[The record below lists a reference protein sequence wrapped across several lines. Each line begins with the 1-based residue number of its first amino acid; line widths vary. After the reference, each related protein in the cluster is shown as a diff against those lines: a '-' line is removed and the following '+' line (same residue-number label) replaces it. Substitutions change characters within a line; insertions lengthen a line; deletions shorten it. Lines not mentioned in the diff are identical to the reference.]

1 MRIFITGGTGFIG
14 RRLTERLAAEGNELV
29 LLLRNPSKASPGTG
43 AGVTYVRGDIFNRE
57 ALESGMKGCDWVF
70 HLAAFTKPWSKD
82 PSEAYT
88 TNVTGTVNILDAA
101 MANGVKRVVLTS
113 TGGTIGCSAGN
124 SVTCETTNPSPVFN
138 TLYEKTKAEAEK
150 IAREYAGRGLE
161 VVVVN
166 PTRVFGPGL
175 LSKSNSMTRI
185 ISLYRAGLWRIMPG
199 DGRSVGNYVY
209 IDDVVNGHIL
219 AAMKGRPGERYI
231 LGGENLSFR
240 ELFSA
245 IGRAA
250 GKERI
255 VFPLPFPVMRSVV
268 SVNTFLTR
276 ITGMPPLITK
286 DWLDKYMNNWIM
298 SSDKAVT
305 ELGYSVTPFREGVVN
320 TIKWLNTLKDGKR

>member
-14 RRLTERLAAEGNELV
+14 RRLTERLASEGNELV
-29 LLLRNPSKASPGTG
+29 LLLRNPSKASPGAG
-43 AGVTYVRGDIFNRE
+43 AGVTYVKGDIFNRE
-57 ALESGMKGCDWVF
+57 ALDSGMKDCDWVF

-82 PSEAYT
+82 PSEAYR
-88 TNVTGTVNILDAA
+88 TNVTGTINILDTAV
-101 MANGVKRVVLTS
+101 ANGVKRVVLTS
-113 TGGTIGCSAGN
+113 TAGTIGCSDGN
-124 SVTCETTNPSPVFN
+124 SATCATTNPSPVFN

-185 ISLYRAGLWRIMPG
+185 ISLYRSGLWRIMPG

-250 GKERI
+250 GRERI

-268 SVNTFLTR
+268 SANTFLTK
-276 ITGMPPLITK
+276 ITGIPPLITK

-305 ELGYSVTPFREGVVN
+305 ELGYSVTPFVEGVAN

>member
-14 RRLTERLAAEGNELV
+14 SRLTERLRAEGNELV
-29 LLLRNPSKASPGTG
+29 LLLRNPAKVSPGAG
-43 AGVTYVRGDIFNRE
+43 AEITYVKGDIFSTR
-57 ALESGMKGCDWVF
+57 ALDEGMKGCDWVF

-82 PSEAYT
+82 PSEAYR
-88 TNVTGTVNILDAA
+88 TNVTGTVNILEAA
-101 MANGVKRVVLTS
+101 QANGVKRVVITS
-113 TGGTIGCSAGN
+113 TGGTMGCSGGN
-124 SVTCETTNPSPVFN
+124 CVTCETSNPSPEFN

-150 IAREYAGRGLE
+150 LAAGYSAKGLP

-166 PTRVFGPGL
+166 PTRVFGPGR

-185 ISLYRAGLWRIMPG
+185 ISLYRSGLWRIMPG
-199 DGRSVGNYVY
+199 DGRSVGNYVF

-240 ELFSA
+240 ELFSS

-250 GKERI
+250 GKRR
-255 VFPLPFPVMRSVV
+255 VVLPLPFPVMRSVV
-268 SVNTFLTR
+268 SVNAFFTR

-286 DWLDKYMNNWIM
+286 DWLEKYMNNWIM

-305 ELGYSVTPFREGVVN
+305 ELGYSITPFADGVAH
-320 TIKWLNTLKDGKR
+320 TIKWLNTLKDEK